1 MDFEDFLK
9 KKGKP
14 HKKHALHN
22 YYQKDGYRYETY
34 SSSSGHG
41 SFNAI
46 AFINS
51 LRNNKKLKIVFLVIL
66 ILAIALV
73 IGIIAIFFSLISSM
87 TDTIAQ
93 NGLSGVFDVVIDFL
107 NKLWDGTA

>member
-22 YYQKDGYRYETY
+22 YHQNDGYRYESY
-34 SSSSGHG
+34 SSGHG
-41 SFNAI
+41 RFNPI

-51 LRNNKKLKIVFLVIL
+51 LRNNKKLKIVLLVVL
-66 ILAIALV
+66 ILAMALV

-87 TDTIAQ
+87 ADIIAQ
-93 NGLSGVFDVVIDFL
+93 NGLLGVFDKVIDFL
-107 NKLWDGTA
+107 NKLWEGAE

>member
-22 YYQKDGYRYETY
+22 YYQNDGYRYETY
-34 SSSSGHG
+34 SSGHR

-73 IGIIAIFFSLISSM
+73 IGIIAIFFTLISSM

-93 NGLSGVFDVVIDFL
+93 NGLSGVFDEAIDFL
-107 NKLWDGTA
+107 NKLWDGTE

>member
-9 KKGKP
+9 KKGNP
-14 HKKHALHN
+14 HKKQALHN
-22 YYQKDGYRYETY
+22 YYRNDGYKSQTY
-34 SSSSGHG
+34 SSGHG

-46 AFINS
+46 AFINGI
-51 LRNNKKLKIVFLVIL
+51 RNNRKLKIVLLVVL
-66 ILAIALV
+66 ILVLALV

-93 NGLSGVFDVVIDFL
+93 NWLAGVFDEAIDFL
-107 NKLWDGTA
+107 NKLWNGTE

>member
-22 YYQKDGYRYETY
+22 YYQNDGYRYETY
-34 SSSSGHG
+34 SSGHG
-41 SFNAI
+41 SFNAV

-51 LRNNKKLKIVFLVIL
+51 LRNNKKLKMVFLVVL
-66 ILAIALV
+66 ILAIVLV
-73 IGIIAIFFSLISSM
+73 IGIITIFFSLISSM
-87 TDTIAQ
+87 TDIIAQ
-93 NGLSGVFDVVIDFL
+93 NGLSGVFDELINFI
-107 NKLWDGTA
+107 NKLWNGTE

>member
-14 HKKHALHN
+14 HKKRALHN
-22 YYQKDGYRYETY
+22 YHQNDGYGYETY
-34 SSSSGHG
+34 SSGQG

-51 LRNNKKLKIVFLVIL
+51 LRNNKKLKIVLLVVL

-73 IGIIAIFFSLISSM
+73 IGVITIFFSLISSM
-87 TDTIAQ
+87 ADIIAQ
-93 NGLSGVFDVVIDFL
+93 NGLSGVLDEVINFL
-107 NKLWDGTA
+107 NKLWEGTE

>member
-14 HKKHALHN
+14 HKKHTLHN
-22 YYQKDGYRYETY
+22 YYQNDGYRYETH
-34 SSSSGHG
+34 SSGHG

-51 LRNNKKLKIVFLVIL
+51 LRNNKKLKIVLLVVL

-73 IGIIAIFFSLISSM
+73 IGIIAIFFSLISSVA
-87 TDTIAQ
+87 DTIAQ
-93 NGLSGVFDVVIDFL
+93 NGLSGVFDKVINFL
-107 NKLWDGTA
+107 NKLWDGAA

>member
-1 MDFEDFLK
+1 MNFEDFLK
-9 KKGKP
+9 KKGKS

-22 YYQKDGYRYETY
+22 YYRNDGYRYETY
-34 SSSSGHG
+34 SSGHG

-51 LRNNKKLKIVFLVIL
+51 LRNNKKLKIVFLVVL
-66 ILAIALV
+66 ILAIVLV
-73 IGIIAIFFSLISSM
+73 IGIITIFFSLISSM

-93 NGLSGVFDVVIDFL
+93 NGLSGVLDEAINFL
-107 NKLWDGTA
+107 NKLWNGKE

>member
-9 KKGKP
+9 KKDKP
-14 HKKHALHN
+14 HNKQALHN
-22 YYQKDGYRYETY
+22 YYRNDGYKYQTY
-34 SSSSGHG
+34 SSGHG

-51 LRNNKKLKIVFLVIL
+51 LRNNKKLKIVLLVVL

-73 IGIIAIFFSLISSM
+73 IGIIAIFFSLFSSM
-87 TDTIAQ
+87 ADTVAQ
-93 NGLSGVFDVVIDFL
+93 NGLSGVFDKVIDFL
-107 NKLWDGTA
+107 SKLWNGTE

>member
-1 MDFEDFLK
+1 MDFEGFLK

-14 HKKHALHN
+14 RKKHALRN
-22 YYQKDGYRYETY
+22 YYQNDGYRYETY
-34 SSSSGHG
+34 SSSHG

-46 AFINS
+46 AFVNS
-51 LRNNKKLKIVFLVIL
+51 LRNNKKLKIVLLIVL

-87 TDTIAQ
+87 TDTLAQ
-93 NGLSGVFDVVIDFL
+93 HGLSGVLDEVIDFL
-107 NKLWDGTA
+107 NKLWDGTE

>member
-14 HKKHALHN
+14 DKKHALHN
-22 YYQKDGYRYETY
+22 YYQNDGYRYKTY
-34 SSSSGHG
+34 SSGHG
-41 SFNAI
+41 SFNAM

-51 LRNNKKLKIVFLVIL
+51 LINNKKLKIIFLVVL
-66 ILAIALV
+66 ILAIVLV
-73 IGIIAIFFSLISSM
+73 FGIIAIFFSLISSM

-93 NGLSGVFDVVIDFL
+93 NGLSGVFDGVIDFL
-107 NKLWDGTA
+107 NKLWNGTE

>member
-14 HKKHALHN
+14 HKKQALHN
-22 YYQKDGYRYETY
+22 YYRNDGYKSQTY
-34 SSSSGHG
+34 SSGHG

-51 LRNNKKLKIVFLVIL
+51 LRNNKKLKIVLLVVL
-66 ILAIALV
+66 ILVLALV

-87 TDTIAQ
+87 ADTVAQ
-93 NGLSGVFDVVIDFL
+93 NGLSGVFDKVIGFL
-107 NKLWDGTA
+107 NKLWNGTE